1 MDGMR
6 SKSNRDRYKRI
17 PNAKLKNRL
26 NNEIIVG
33 DVINEEEIEGS
44 RYFVVRTTRGNVVK
58 LTKDAYSLQ
67 KS

>member
-6 SKSNRDRYKRI
+6 LKSSRNRYKKI

-26 NNEIIVG
+26 NNEVIIG
-33 DVINEEEIEGS
+33 DIINEEDIEGT
-44 RYFVVRTTRGNVVK
+44 RYFVVRTLRGNVVK
-58 LTKDAYSLQ
+58 LTKDAYTLQ